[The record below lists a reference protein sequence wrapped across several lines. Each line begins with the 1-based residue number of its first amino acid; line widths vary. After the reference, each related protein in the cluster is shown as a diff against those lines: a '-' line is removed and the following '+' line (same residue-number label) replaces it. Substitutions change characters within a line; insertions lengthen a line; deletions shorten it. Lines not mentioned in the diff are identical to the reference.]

1 MSVAKADRMTTPYL
15 TKYEKARVL
24 GTRALQISLSAPT
37 LVDVTN
43 ETDPIQIAM
52 KELREKKMPFYVR
65 RYLPDGSFEDWDVNE
80 LIVLEY

>member
-1 MSVAKADRMTTPYL
+1 MLKASRTTTPYL
-15 TKYEKARVL
+15 TKYEKARVI

-37 LVDVTN
+37 LVEVTH

-52 KELREKKMPFYVR
+52 KELREKKMPFTVR